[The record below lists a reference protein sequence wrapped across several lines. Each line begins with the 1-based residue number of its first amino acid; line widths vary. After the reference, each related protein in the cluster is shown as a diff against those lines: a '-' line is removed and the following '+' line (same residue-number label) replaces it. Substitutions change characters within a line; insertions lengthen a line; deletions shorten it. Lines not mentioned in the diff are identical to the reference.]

1 MENNKKIVILLLI
14 VIVILGII
22 FVIKSNKKED
32 VLNNS
37 NQIEMNVKPSGE
49 PNQNFIEKMREK
61 ELNSIR
67 KDVENIESI

>member
-1 MENNKKIVILLLI
+1 MGNNKKIVILLVI

-32 VLNNS
+32 VSNNS
-37 NQIEMNVKPSGE
+37 NQIEINVKPSGE
-49 PNQNFIEKMREK
+49 PNQNFIETMRKK
-61 ELNSIR
+61 ELNNIR